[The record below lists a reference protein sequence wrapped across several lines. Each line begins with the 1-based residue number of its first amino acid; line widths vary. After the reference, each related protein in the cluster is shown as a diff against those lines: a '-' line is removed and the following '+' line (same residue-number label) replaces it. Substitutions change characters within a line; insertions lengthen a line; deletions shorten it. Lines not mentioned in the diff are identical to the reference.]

1 MADQVKITKKV
12 LDEAASILQA
22 VPEDKLD
29 DVASKLGV
37 DSDLVKESLKN
48 PKSKQAK
55 EFFTTSLK
63 KVGENLEGMQKFVDQ
78 ALGRGKP
85 EAIELG
91 TKREIGVGGQ
101 PPAVEKKF
109 KIDYSGRPTPGTGK
123 GFTSRPAPEAI
134 GGPLV
139 PVTQQSTTSRLEDIA
154 ARLQNQTTDPVTK
167 APMSTETALVPSG
180 PRIDLPAISAEEVTA
195 TATAAATKAKPRKS
209 GQGIKE
215 GYLRGRQPSLQE
227 EISGQM
233 EQLPEYNLGIGP
245 SKRTMAKAGLGVAGA
260 GAAAAGYRLFGDKPL
275 SQQPDAPSTLKAGDV
290 KDTQELVDLADKA
303 APTLPPEQ
311 AQKAKENAEK
321 IKTIQDLLADVE
333 KRKQQKVDRI
343 ELMQAIETMAHGLV
357 TAIGAGVM
365 LNRGSPFA
373 VDFSKGPKV
382 DWASQLDRLQKDFD
396 TQTNALIKKYGI
408 EEDMKAKQE
417 ELALKK
423 RGLDIEEQK
432 VAQQVTKQQA
442 EAVAK
447 LTTEQQK
454 QYKDNLKSFAALK
467 EAVQNKKPGDV
478 QQYATIL
485 GADDATTAKL
495 TEAMNQGMW
504 DKILT
509 TLGISEQ
516 PTTEQIL
523 QGLRPQKPAAP
534 AAAPAP
540 ATDREAKLKRL
551 QELEAKQKGGQ

>member
-1 MADQVKITKKV
+1 MPLPENIEAEDIT
-12 LDEAASILQA
+12 
-22 VPEDKLD
+22 P
-29 DVASKLGV
+29 
-37 DSDLVKESLKN
+37 
-48 PKSKQAK
+48 P
-55 EFFTTSLK
+55 TSLARVQQRVQETQPIQPVK
-63 KVGENLEGMQKFVDQ
+63 QLPPP
-78 ALGRGKP
+78 GR
-85 EAIELG
+85 
-91 TKREIGVGGQ
+91 RE
-101 PPAVEKKF
+101 
-109 KIDYSGRPTPGTGK
+109 
-123 GFTSRPAPEAI
+123 
-134 GGPLV
+134 
-139 PVTQQSTTSRLEDIA
+139 
-154 ARLQNQTTDPVTK
+154 
-167 APMSTETALVPSG
+167 ET
-180 PRIDLPAISAEEVTA
+180 
-195 TATAAATKAKPRKS
+195 
-209 GQGIKE
+209 
-215 GYLRGRQPSLQE
+215 LRESLQE
-227 EISGQM
+227 GQPAM

-290 KDTQELVDLADKA
+290 KDTEDLVDLANKA

-442 EAVAK
+442 EAMAK

-485 GADDATTAKL
+485 GANDATTTKL

-509 TLGISEQ
+509 MLGISEQ

-534 AAAPAP
+534 AAAPAAVTVGGKTYTRP
-540 ATDREAKLKRL
+540 TGMSDADWAEYVK
-551 QELEAKQKGGQ
+551 EVGGQ

>member
-1 MADQVKITKKV
+1 
-12 LDEAASILQA
+12 
-22 VPEDKLD
+22 
-29 DVASKLGV
+29 
-37 DSDLVKESLKN
+37 
-48 PKSKQAK
+48 
-55 EFFTTSLK
+55 
-63 KVGENLEGMQKFVDQ
+63 
-78 ALGRGKP
+78 
-85 EAIELG
+85 
-91 TKREIGVGGQ
+91 
-101 PPAVEKKF
+101 
-109 KIDYSGRPTPGTGK
+109 
-123 GFTSRPAPEAI
+123 
-134 GGPLV
+134 
-139 PVTQQSTTSRLEDIA
+139 
-154 ARLQNQTTDPVTK
+154 
-167 APMSTETALVPSG
+167 
-180 PRIDLPAISAEEVTA
+180 
-195 TATAAATKAKPRKS
+195 
-209 GQGIKE
+209 
-215 GYLRGRQPSLQE
+215 
-227 EISGQM
+227 M
-233 EQLPEYNLGIGP
+233 EQLPEYNLRLTP
-245 SKRTMAKAGLGVAGA
+245 SPESVRKAAKTTAVVMAGLTGMK
-260 GAAAAGYRLFGDKPL
+260 LFGDKPL
-275 SQQPDAPSTLKAGDV
+275 SQQPDAPSTLQAGDV
-290 KDTQELVDLADKA
+290 KDTQDLVDLANKA

-311 AQKAKENAEK
+311 AQKTKENAEK
-321 IKTIQDLLADVE
+321 IKTIEDLLADVE

-423 RGLDIEEQK
+423 RGLDIEEKK

-442 EAVAK
+442 EAMAK

-485 GADDATTAKL
+485 GANEATTAKL

-509 TLGISEQ
+509 MLGISEQ

-534 AAAPAP
+534 AAAPAAVTVGGKTYTRP
-540 ATDREAKLKRL
+540 KGMSDADWAEYVK
-551 QELEAKQKGGQ
+551 EVGGQ

>member
-1 MADQVKITKKV
+1 MAATPKFGAEDAKKIEQDIV
-12 LDEAASILQA
+12 QA
-22 VPEDKLD
+22 VEVSGADA
-29 DVASKLGV
+29 VASALGKPVKFIQGLLEKGLSTKAGQQLSKSVQDLDKKLL
-37 DSDLVKESLKN
+37 DLRIKAPVTGEA
-48 PKSKQAK
+48 PPPVPAK
-55 EFFTTSLK
+55 FKTQSTGPEIPGAVGEPGTAFTTKTPTQPSRGALMPLPENIEAEDITPPTSLARVQQRVQETQPIQPVK
-63 KVGENLEGMQKFVDQ
+63 QL
-78 ALGRGKP
+78 
-85 EAIELG
+85 
-91 TKREIGVGGQ
+91 Q
-101 PPAVEKKF
+101 PP
-109 KIDYSGRPTPGTGK
+109 GR
-123 GFTSRPAPEAI
+123 RE
-134 GGPLV
+134 
-139 PVTQQSTTSRLEDIA
+139 
-154 ARLQNQTTDPVTK
+154 
-167 APMSTETALVPSG
+167 ET
-180 PRIDLPAISAEEVTA
+180 
-195 TATAAATKAKPRKS
+195 
-209 GQGIKE
+209 
-215 GYLRGRQPSLQE
+215 LRESLQE
-227 EISGQM
+227 GQPGM

-245 SKRTMAKAGLGVAGA
+245 SKRAMAKAGLGVAGA

-311 AQKAKENAEK
+311 AQKTKENAEK

-408 EEDMKAKQE
+408 EEDMKVKQE

-442 EAVAK
+442 EAMAK

-454 QYKDNLKSFAALK
+454 QYNTNLKNYGDLRRAIAD
-467 EAVQNKKPGDV
+467 KKPGAV
-478 QQYATIL
+478 QDAATLL
-485 GADDATTAKL
+485 GADDATIAKL
-495 TEAMNQGMW
+495 TESMNQGMW

-509 TLGISEQ
+509 MLGISEQ

-534 AAAPAP
+534 AAAPAAVTVGGKTYTRP
-540 ATDREAKLKRL
+540 TGMSDADWAEYVK
-551 QELEAKQKGGQ
+551 EVGGQ